1 MFDPIKVDRLAKR
14 MFLEE
19 RLAPLDWE
27 QLSDVSRDCYRAQA
41 RHILFGE
48 KIATGWSTSP
58 ARPALAGTGM
68 VASI

>member
-1 MFDPIKVDRLAKR
+1 MFDPAKVERLAKR

-27 QLSDVSRDCYRAQA
+27 QLSEVSRDCYRAQA

-48 KIATGWSTSP
+48 HIAANWSSP
-58 ARPALAGTGM
+58 PP
-68 VASI
+68 VAPVRVVGLSPRM